1 MPSQRKGTP
10 DQIEIGEHIRS
21 ARKELNLSQEALAEK
36 VGIEKN
42 TVYRYETGRGGNMS
56 VDIFLKF
63 AEVLG
68 KTPTELAPSR
78 FLKAD
83 PNALQVVYDI
93 YQQYGKEDCARLAQ
107 TLNRFAQKLKSLTGE
122 RK

>member
-10 DQIEIGEHIRS
+10 DQIEIGRHIRS
-21 ARKELNLSQEALAEK
+21 ARKELDLSQEALAEK

-42 TVYRYETGRGGNMS
+42 TVYRYEAGRGGNMS

-63 AEVLG
+63 AEALG

-83 PNALQVVYDI
+83 PKALQVVYDV
-93 YQQYGKEDCARLAQ
+93 YQQLGEENFA
-107 TLNRFAQKLKSLTGE
+107 RFAQMIKGLVDELK
-122 RK
+122 K